1 MISSTTEKFWKLYE
15 QLDTQTQKQAVIAYK
30 LFSENI
36 QHPSLKFKKLNT
48 KLPIYSARINL
59 NYRAVGIVKDDEI
72 IWFWIGTH
80 DAYIKLLAQF

>member
-1 MISSTTEKFWKLYE
+1 MISRTTEKFWKLYE
-15 QLDTQTQKQAVIAYK
+15 ALDSQIQQQAVSAYE
-30 LFSENI
+30 LFSENP

-48 KLPIYSARINL
+48 KLPIYSARITL

-80 DAYIKLLAQF
+80 DVYEKLLKQL